1 MVSDSQVVDSDP
13 NYIIVMHRGNA
24 FVMETKDVNGNDL
37 NASQIYY
44 RLLIFRK
51 SSFLS
56 KNLDEK
62 CTYMSVAQSICT
74 QYSCFE
80 NMGRFVTWKKRS
92 KRWVAKTGYKNRVIV
107 TQKEKRQPGLATH
120 ILDLFLKFQI
130 LKKYQA
136 DLIN

>member
-24 FVMETKDVNGNDL
+24 FVMETKDVNGNNL

-56 KNLDEK
+56 
-62 CTYMSVAQSICT
+62 
-74 QYSCFE
+74 
-80 NMGRFVTWKKRS
+80 
-92 KRWVAKTGYKNRVIV
+92 
-107 TQKEKRQPGLATH
+107 
-120 ILDLFLKFQI
+120 
-130 LKKYQA
+130 
-136 DLIN
+136 

>member
-56 KNLDEK
+56 KNLDK
-62 CTYMSVAQSICT
+62 KYTYISVAQSICT
-74 QYSCFE
+74 HFSCFE
-80 NMGRFVTWKKRS
+80 NMGRFVTL
-92 KRWVAKTGYKNRVIV
+92 KNIRL
-107 TQKEKRQPGLATH
+107 T
-120 ILDLFLKFQI
+120 
-130 LKKYQA
+130 
-136 DLIN
+136 

>member
-24 FVMETKDVNGNDL
+24 FVMETKDVNGNNL

-62 CTYMSVAQSICT
+62 YTYMSVAQSICT
-74 QYSCFE
+74 
-80 NMGRFVTWKKRS
+80 RF
-92 KRWVAKTGYKNRVIV
+92 GN
-107 TQKEKRQPGLATH
+107 
-120 ILDLFLKFQI
+120 
-130 LKKYQA
+130 
-136 DLIN
+136 

>member
-51 SSFLS
+51 SSVLSNKQTKSIPKCQSPSQSAPHPLFLS
-56 KNLDEK
+56 
-62 CTYMSVAQSICT
+62 
-74 QYSCFE
+74 
-80 NMGRFVTWKKRS
+80 
-92 KRWVAKTGYKNRVIV
+92 
-107 TQKEKRQPGLATH
+107 
-120 ILDLFLKFQI
+120 
-130 LKKYQA
+130 
-136 DLIN
+136 